1 MRKHLRRAALCCGV
15 LIVAGVLGGCASA
28 PAQKTPGDPLERVN
42 RSVYR
47 FNDAVDKA
55 VARPAAKAYR
65 DYVPGFMRT
74 GISNAIDNLSYTTVI
89 VNQLLQGKW
98 GPAMNDTGRFLLN
111 STLGL
116 GGLLDPASAAGLD
129 RNDEDFGQTFG
140 KWGVPT
146 GPYLVIPILG
156 PSTLRDAPLIYP
168 EGYTDLRGYLGDWE
182 TKWSL
187 VAVGALDARSELL
200 SVDQVLTRAYD
211 PYVFMRDAYLQRR
224 EYQVRDGDVPEE
236 ELPDDSLEDEPMED
250 ESAEEPKDESAEE
263 PAEATPP
270 AEAAPPE

>member
-1 MRKHLRRAALCCGV
+1 MRMQLRRAALCGGA

-28 PAQKTPGDPLERVN
+28 PTQKTPGDPLERVN

-47 FNDAVDKA
+47 FNDTVDKA
-55 VARPAAKAYR
+55 VARPAAKAYH
-65 DYVPGFMRT
+65 DYVPAFMRS

-146 GPYLVIPILG
+146 GPYLVVPILG
-156 PSTLRDAPLIYP
+156 PSTLRDAPLIYF

-182 TKWSL
+182 TKWAL
-187 VAVGALDARSELL
+187 VGVGALDARSELL

-236 ELPDDSLEDEPMED
+236 ELQDESLEDEPPMED
-250 ESAEEPKDESAEE
+250 EAAEE

-270 AEAAPPE
+270 E

>member
-1 MRKHLRRAALCCGV
+1 MRNRLRRAALGCGA
-15 LIVAGVLGGCASA
+15 IVVAALLGGCASTGA

-47 FNDAVDKA
+47 FNDAIDRT
-55 VARPAAKAYR
+55 VARPVAKAYR
-65 DYVPGFMRT
+65 DYVPDFMRT
-74 GISNAIDNLSYTTVI
+74 GISNAIHNLSYTTVI
-89 VNQLLQGKW
+89 VNQVLQGKW
-98 GPAMNDTGRFLLN
+98 GPAVNDTGRFLLN

-140 KWGVPT
+140 KWGVPP
-146 GPYLVIPILG
+146 GPYLVVPVFG
-156 PSTLRDAPLIYP
+156 PSTLRDVTLTYP
-168 EGYTDLRGYLGDWE
+168 ERYTDLRGYLGDWE
-182 TKWSL
+182 TKWAL
-187 VAVGALDARSELL
+187 IGVGLLDARSELL

-236 ELPDDSLEDEPMED
+236 ELQDESLEDEPMQDEPIED
-250 ESAEEPKDESAEE
+250 ESIEE
-263 PAEATPP
+263 PAEDSPP
-270 AEAAPPE
+270 Q

>member
-1 MRKHLRRAALCCGV
+1 MRNRLRRAALGCGA
-15 LIVAGVLGGCASA
+15 IVVATLLGGCASTGA

-47 FNDAVDKA
+47 FNDAIDRT
-55 VARPAAKAYR
+55 VARPVAKAYR
-65 DYVPGFMRT
+65 DYVPGFMRA

-146 GPYLVIPILG
+146 GPYLVVPFLG
-156 PSTLRDAPLIYP
+156 PSTLRDATLIYP

-224 EYQVRDGDVPEE
+224 EYQVRDGDVPDE
-236 ELPDDSLEDEPMED
+236 ELQDESLEDEPLDGEPMED
-250 ESAEEPKDESAEE
+250 ETIEE
-263 PAEATPP
+263 PAEDTPP
-270 AEAAPPE
+270 Q